1 MRVALIDPSL
11 FTLPYDRRLAQ
22 GLEQGGHHVTLYS
35 RRPGADDN
43 ESGDVT
49 LAPAF
54 YRLAGHPVA
63 TRLPRPLRLGLK
75 GLDHWVSMARLRR
88 ILAREAPDVIH
99 FQWLPLPV
107 LDLRFLAGLRALA
120 PLVLTLHDT
129 QPFNGNPSA
138 RLQRIGV
145 EAAIARFD
153 RVIVHTGQGRERL
166 ISLGLAADTVACL
179 PHGLLEDV
187 VPAPAD
193 LMDGPLTF
201 LLIGKIKP
209 YKGLDVLIEAFAR
222 LPAAQRDQARLR
234 VVGKPYMDMAPLLAR
249 TEALGISHRLEFDGR
264 FVSDTAFAEL
274 MGVPGTVAVFPYR
287 EIEASGVL
295 GLAVGSGRPI
305 LASALGGFSETLV
318 DGLHGRLLPPG
329 DVDALAAAMREMIED
344 RGFAARCAAGVRAL
358 SGSVAGW
365 DEIAR
370 STVQVYK
377 AAALARHDLGTG
389 PDHPAAPGR
398 ALPRRAA

>member
-22 GLEQGGHHVTLYS
+22 GLEQEGHQVTLYS

-49 LAPAF
+49 LVSAF
-54 YRLAGHPVA
+54 YRVAGHPAVS
-63 TRLPRPLRLGLK
+63 RLPGPVRLGLK
-75 GLDHWVSMARLRR
+75 GLDHWVSMVRLRR
-88 ILAREAPDVIH
+88 ILVREAPDVIH

-107 LDLRFLAGLRALA
+107 LDLRFLAGLHAIA

-145 EAAIARFD
+145 EDAIERFD
-153 RVIVHTGQGRERL
+153 RVIVHTEQGRERMV
-166 ISLGLAADTVACL
+166 SLGLAADTVACL

-193 LMDGPLTF
+193 PMDSPVTF

-209 YKGLDVLIEAFAR
+209 YKGLDVLLEAFAR
-222 LPAAQRDQARLR
+222 LPAAQRTQARLR
-234 VVGKPYMDMAPLLAR
+234 VVGKPYMDMAPLLTRA
-249 TEALGISHRLEFDGR
+249 EALGISDRLEFDGR
-264 FVSDTAFAEL
+264 FVADAAFAEL
-274 MGVPGTVAVFPYR
+274 MAVPGTVAVFPYR

-305 LASALGGFSETLV
+305 LASALGSFSETLV

-329 DVDALAAAMREMIED
+329 DVDALAAGMREMIED
-344 RGFAARCAAGVRAL
+344 RGFASRCAAAVQAL
-358 SGSVAGW
+358 AGRVAGW
-365 DEIAR
+365 NEIAR
-370 STVQVYK
+370 STVQVYE
-377 AAALARHDLGTG
+377 AAAQHAAKTG
-389 PDHPAAPGR
+389 SHPPAGR
-398 ALPRRAA
+398 NRAVPRRVA